1 MSSSS
6 NNVVNID
13 VNNPD
18 FYHNLQDEIDSDL
31 ARLKKSVVIV
41 KNLRSKILL
50 FTFAPSGERLLPI
63 SVVLYSVHEIKIL
76 EFTNYTL
83 LFY

>member
-50 FTFAPSGERLLPI
+50 FS
-63 SVVLYSVHEIKIL
+63 
-76 EFTNYTL
+76 
-83 LFY
+83 

>member
-63 SVVLYSVHEIKIL
+63 SVVLY
-76 EFTNYTL
+76 
-83 LFY
+83 LFGTRNKNRRVY